1 MRDWARAPLR
11 TACPVGFLSGAVAN
25 RGGSRVASGAVA
37 NRGVIPCL
45 DLSPEGD
52 EAALGLKESHGARQ
66 ATWRPMSEWRGR
78 ARPCGLLPGGGSPLG
93 LTSKEGCRARRGLF
107 LRGQYHGSAS
117 LHGRFRPWR
126 VHSVNSTPLPVP
138 LLHPPVGRPVVV
150 VQGVPPRGGLDK
162 SSQLAGGLGSRAGWA
177 PNKVYLLQSRD
188 SGLGRSGWR

>member
-11 TACPVGFLSGAVAN
+11 TACLVGLLSGAVAN
-25 RGGSRVASGAVA
+25 RGGGRVASGAVA

-66 ATWRPMSEWRGR
+66 ATWRPMSERRGR
-78 ARPCGLLPGGGSPLG
+78 TRPCGLLPGGGP
-93 LTSKEGCRARRGLF
+93 R
-107 LRGQYHGSAS
+107 SAS
-117 LHGRFRPWR
+117 PRKR
-126 VHSVNSTPLPVP
+126 V
-138 LLHPPVGRPVVV
+138 VGRGGVCSRGGNMMGVRACIAASALSGYIPLTVCHFLFRCCSLRSGRLVVV

-162 SSQLAGGLGSRAGWA
+162 SSQPAGGLGSRAGWA
-177 PNKVYLLQSRD
+177 PNKVYLLWSRD